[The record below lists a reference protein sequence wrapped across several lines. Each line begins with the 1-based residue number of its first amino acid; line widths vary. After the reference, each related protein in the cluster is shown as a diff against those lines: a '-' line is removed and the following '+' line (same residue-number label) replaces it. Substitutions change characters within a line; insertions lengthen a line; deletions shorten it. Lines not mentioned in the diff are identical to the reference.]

1 MVEIKSVKLP
11 QASNTCSEF
20 YTHHQLQYLPSLF
33 FFIVGGTVSKLH
45 AALDSDI
52 VDKHVF
58 LNTRLKS
65 MSFQE
70 SAVEKRQ

>member
-1 MVEIKSVKLP
+1 M
-11 QASNTCSEF
+11 
-20 YTHHQLQYLPSLF
+20 SL
-33 FFIVGGTVSKLH
+33 LR
-45 AALDSDI
+45 AALDSNI